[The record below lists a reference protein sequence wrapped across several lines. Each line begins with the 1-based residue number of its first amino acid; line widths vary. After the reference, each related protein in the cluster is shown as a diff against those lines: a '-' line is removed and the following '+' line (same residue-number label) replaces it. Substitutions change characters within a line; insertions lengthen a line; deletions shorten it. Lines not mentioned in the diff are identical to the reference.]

1 MDQVLTEQEIVRR
14 NKMEELRNKGI
25 DPFGSRYERTA
36 TSGEIRS
43 KYGEY
48 TKEQLDNIVIFMG
61 EAEDGIDVL
70 PIKDYLTIEITN
82 KILELLN
89 EVRKNGR
96 EI

>member
-1 MDQVLTEQEIVRR
+1 MLENMLKNALNRPIV
-14 NKMEELRNKGI
+14 I
-25 DPFGSRYERTA
+25 
-36 TSGEIRS
+36 
-43 KYGEY
+43 
-48 TKEQLDNIVIFMG
+48 TKEQLDNIMIFMG

-89 EVRKNGR
+89 EVKKNGR

>member
-1 MDQVLTEQEIVRR
+1 MLENMLKNALNKPIV
-14 NKMEELRNKGI
+14 I
-25 DPFGSRYERTA
+25 
-36 TSGEIRS
+36 
-43 KYGEY
+43 
-48 TKEQLDNIVIFMG
+48 TKEQLDNIVIFIG

>member
-1 MDQVLTEQEIVRR
+1 MLENMLKNVLNKPIV
-14 NKMEELRNKGI
+14 I
-25 DPFGSRYERTA
+25 
-36 TSGEIRS
+36 
-43 KYGEY
+43 
-48 TKEQLDNIVIFMG
+48 TKEQLDNIMIFMG

-89 EVRKNGR
+89 EVKKNGR

>member
-1 MDQVLTEQEIVRR
+1 MLENMLKNALNKPIV
-14 NKMEELRNKGI
+14 I
-25 DPFGSRYERTA
+25 
-36 TSGEIRS
+36 
-43 KYGEY
+43 

-70 PIKDYLTIEITN
+70 SIKDYLTIEITN

>member
-1 MDQVLTEQEIVRR
+1 MLKNALNKPIV
-14 NKMEELRNKGI
+14 I
-25 DPFGSRYERTA
+25 
-36 TSGEIRS
+36 
-43 KYGEY
+43 
-48 TKEQLDNIVIFMG
+48 TKEQLDNIVIFIG

-89 EVRKNGR
+89 KVKKNGR

>member
-1 MDQVLTEQEIVRR
+1 MLENMLKNALNKPIV
-14 NKMEELRNKGI
+14 I
-25 DPFGSRYERTA
+25 
-36 TSGEIRS
+36 
-43 KYGEY
+43 
-48 TKEQLDNIVIFMG
+48 TKEQLDNIVIFIG

-96 EI
+96 EV

>member
-1 MDQVLTEQEIVRR
+1 MLENMLKNALNKSIV
-14 NKMEELRNKGI
+14 I
-25 DPFGSRYERTA
+25 
-36 TSGEIRS
+36 
-43 KYGEY
+43 
-48 TKEQLDNIVIFMG
+48 TKEQLDNIMVFMG

>member
-1 MDQVLTEQEIVRR
+1 MLENMLKNALNKSIV
-14 NKMEELRNKGI
+14 I
-25 DPFGSRYERTA
+25 
-36 TSGEIRS
+36 
-43 KYGEY
+43 
-48 TKEQLDNIVIFMG
+48 TKEQLDNIMIFMG

-89 EVRKNGR
+89 EVKKNGR

>member
-1 MDQVLTEQEIVRR
+1 MLENMLKNALNKPIV
-14 NKMEELRNKGI
+14 I
-25 DPFGSRYERTA
+25 
-36 TSGEIRS
+36 
-43 KYGEY
+43 
-48 TKEQLDNIVIFMG
+48 TKEQLDNIMIFIG
-61 EAEDGIDVL
+61 ETEDGIDVL

>member
-1 MDQVLTEQEIVRR
+1 MLENMLKNALNKPIV
-14 NKMEELRNKGI
+14 I
-25 DPFGSRYERTA
+25 
-36 TSGEIRS
+36 
-43 KYGEY
+43 
-48 TKEQLDNIVIFMG
+48 TKEQLDNLMIFMG

-70 PIKDYLTIEITN
+70 SIKDYLTIEITN

>member
-1 MDQVLTEQEIVRR
+1 MLENMLKNALNKPIV
-14 NKMEELRNKGI
+14 I
-25 DPFGSRYERTA
+25 
-36 TSGEIRS
+36 
-43 KYGEY
+43 

-89 EVRKNGR
+89 EVKKNGR

>member
-1 MDQVLTEQEIVRR
+1 MLENMLKNALNKPIV
-14 NKMEELRNKGI
+14 I
-25 DPFGSRYERTA
+25 
-36 TSGEIRS
+36 
-43 KYGEY
+43 
-48 TKEQLDNIVIFMG
+48 TKEQLDNVMVFMG

>member
-1 MDQVLTEQEIVRR
+1 MLENMLKSALNKPIV
-14 NKMEELRNKGI
+14 I
-25 DPFGSRYERTA
+25 
-36 TSGEIRS
+36 
-43 KYGEY
+43 
-48 TKEQLDNIVIFMG
+48 TKEQLDNIMIFMG

-89 EVRKNGR
+89 EVKKNGR

>member
-1 MDQVLTEQEIVRR
+1 MLENMLKNALNKPIV
-14 NKMEELRNKGI
+14 I
-25 DPFGSRYERTA
+25 
-36 TSGEIRS
+36 
-43 KYGEY
+43 
-48 TKEQLDNIVIFMG
+48 TKEQLDNIVIFME

-70 PIKDYLTIEITN
+70 PIKDYLTIEITT

>member
-1 MDQVLTEQEIVRR
+1 MLENMLKNALNKPIV
-14 NKMEELRNKGI
+14 I
-25 DPFGSRYERTA
+25 
-36 TSGEIRS
+36 
-43 KYGEY
+43 
-48 TKEQLDNIVIFMG
+48 TKEQLDNIMVFMG
-61 EAEDGIDVL
+61 KAEDGIDVL

>member
-1 MDQVLTEQEIVRR
+1 MLENMLKNALNKPIV
-14 NKMEELRNKGI
+14 I
-25 DPFGSRYERTA
+25 
-36 TSGEIRS
+36 
-43 KYGEY
+43 

-89 EVRKNGR
+89 EVKKNG
-96 EI
+96 

>member
-1 MDQVLTEQEIVRR
+1 MLENMLKNALNKPIV
-14 NKMEELRNKGI
+14 I
-25 DPFGSRYERTA
+25 
-36 TSGEIRS
+36 
-43 KYGEY
+43 
-48 TKEQLDNIVIFMG
+48 TKEQLDNIMVFIG

-70 PIKDYLTIEITN
+70 SIKDYLTIEITN

>member
-1 MDQVLTEQEIVRR
+1 MLENMLKNALNKPIV
-14 NKMEELRNKGI
+14 I
-25 DPFGSRYERTA
+25 
-36 TSGEIRS
+36 
-43 KYGEY
+43 
-48 TKEQLDNIVIFMG
+48 TKEQLDNIMVFMG

-96 EI
+96 EV

>member
-1 MDQVLTEQEIVRR
+1 MLENMLKNAL
-14 NKMEELRNKGI
+14 NKPVVI
-25 DPFGSRYERTA
+25 
-36 TSGEIRS
+36 
-43 KYGEY
+43 
-48 TKEQLDNIVIFMG
+48 TKEQLDNIMVFMG
-61 EAEDGIDVL
+61 ETEDGIDVL

>member
-1 MDQVLTEQEIVRR
+1 MLENMLKNALNKPIV
-14 NKMEELRNKGI
+14 I
-25 DPFGSRYERTA
+25 
-36 TSGEIRS
+36 
-43 KYGEY
+43 
-48 TKEQLDNIVIFMG
+48 TKEQLDNIMVFLG

-89 EVRKNGR
+89 EVKKNGR

>member
-1 MDQVLTEQEIVRR
+1 MLENMLKNALNKPIV
-14 NKMEELRNKGI
+14 I
-25 DPFGSRYERTA
+25 
-36 TSGEIRS
+36 
-43 KYGEY
+43 

-70 PIKDYLTIEITN
+70 SIKDYLTIEITT

>member
-1 MDQVLTEQEIVRR
+1 MLKNALNKPIV
-14 NKMEELRNKGI
+14 I
-25 DPFGSRYERTA
+25 
-36 TSGEIRS
+36 
-43 KYGEY
+43 
-48 TKEQLDNIVIFMG
+48 TKEQLDNIMIFMG

-70 PIKDYLTIEITN
+70 SIKDYLTIEITN